1 MPGGEF
7 GSRKESIKIKVLTK
21 GRLPCYYYTFISFVL
36 LIIRCYLYPTHL
48 SFVVILLTFLF
59 LYISDHL
66 YMSSPEDVNYQERR
80 FLKVTG
86 SEGRVVSESPGLCR
100 FFFLYIYQYL
110 GFKKLFYQTHAVR
123 FRAHYSLKL
132 S

>member
-21 GRLPCYYYTFISFVL
+21 GRLPCYCYYTFTSFVL
-36 LIIRCYLYPTHL
+36 LIIRCYLYATHL

-59 LYISDHL
+59 LYMSDHL
-66 YMSSPEDVNYQERR
+66 YMSSPGDVNYQERR

-86 SEGRVVSESPGLCR
+86 SEGRVVSESPGLCVDS
-100 FFFLYIYQYL
+100 FFLHIYRYL
-110 GFKKLFYQTHAVR
+110 VFKKLFYQTHAVR
-123 FRAHYSLKL
+123 FRIH
-132 S
+132 